1 VTWLRN
7 WIVLIEFEKLKPQR
21 ASQSPPPNVVLSEL
35 EFMACQKTEPS
46 SRGGAR
52 TTRGESQGG
61 GKQLDTNDHLRSR
74 AGIHCAKRELR

>member
-1 VTWLRN
+1 MVMRVGSEARLASVNAAPYRDLR
-7 WIVLIEFEKLKPQR
+7 
-21 ASQSPPPNVVLSEL
+21 
-35 EFMACQKTEPS
+35 QKTESS

-61 GKQLDTNDHLRSR
+61 GKQLDTNDHLRSG